1 MASHSEQVK
10 PLTEHPGALRP
21 VELGEKKQTKK
32 DTKKVSTDQKGFR
45 LWVKILRCSIFKRVK
60 VSSRVYVNQ
69 GAHKTA
75 SSQPH

>member
-21 VELGEKKQTKK
+21 VELGEKKQMKK

-45 LWVKILRCSIFKRVK
+45 L
-60 VSSRVYVNQ
+60 
-69 GAHKTA
+69 
-75 SSQPH
+75 

>member
-21 VELGEKKQTKK
+21 VELGGKKMKT

-45 LWVKILRCSIFKRVK
+45 FLEYCDALFSKGLK
-60 VSSRVYVNQ
+60 
-69 GAHKTA
+69 
-75 SSQPH
+75 

>member
-21 VELGEKKQTKK
+21 VELGEKKTNEKRYQKG
-32 DTKKVSTDQKGFR
+32 STDQKGFR
-45 LWVKILRCSIFKRVK
+45 LRVKILQCSIFKRVK